1 MKQKFYFLA
10 VAAIA
15 AAAAQAGTSKNHFI
29 TDVPYY
35 DLHPDK
41 KVHAPGMSPSQFG
54 ALYAGTSLKRKNDIR
69 RKQMAKR

>member
-1 MKQKFYFLA
+1 MKQKVYFLA

-15 AAAAQAGTSKNHFI
+15 AAAAQAGTNKRMFI

-41 KVHAPGMSPSQFG
+41 KVHAPSMGPDSSVPSTP
-54 ALYAGTSLKRKNDIR
+54 APA
-69 RKQMAKR
+69 